1 MNHDISIVA
10 FHFSLYSVV
19 IPGFKADSTSSFK
32 ADSSSGN
39 QHADYVKTKIH
50 EAMATSSAH
59 AGNEVGVTSSRA
71 TPDVTSSRPAVDRP
85 EGSAH
90 WPRSH
95 LHPMDASSVRG
106 IPIIPGI
113 PDSSGSSRGTV
124 PDSSANNRVHPLS
137 QEPRTHQQLPVNQT
151 GQNPQFNAHSPM
163 REDMVSGSRQRSP
176 RPSTQ
181 SQSSDD
187 GLGAGSTVSSAD
199 DAMNASSST
208 QIHRIPGGRGS
219 PAMVVQDAYGRTR
232 SPRPSY
238 PSMMAESST
247 PGPGQQA
254 ARRSPKITPG
264 PGDMCGSDN
273 DPRPS
278 SREAQANYHPH
289 PLHSQSPHARPHS
302 HSPRAS
308 VEGSP
313 GMVSQ
318 GHERV
323 DVDENSA
330 DSSASRRTGSEGSR
344 PGSRSGPGY
353 SASGQDI
360 LSVTAQDAD
369 SRSQHGRSPQPGRSP
384 HHHDS
389 GSTSGHHT
397 ADSSRSYM
405 GASHYSPVSSHGRS
419 DVSTSRS
426 ESGTTSCNSSVVPPH
441 GFNHG
446 YMYPGGNVQR
456 HNSASNT
463 SPQEA
468 SPAPLLNPQYET
480 LSDDES

>member
-1 MNHDISIVA
+1 
-10 FHFSLYSVV
+10 
-19 IPGFKADSTSSFK
+19 
-32 ADSSSGN
+32 
-39 QHADYVKTKIH
+39 
-50 EAMATSSAH
+50 MATSSVH
-59 AGNEVGVTSSRA
+59 TGSEVGVTSSRT

-95 LHPMDASSVRG
+95 LHPMDASSVHNRG

-113 PDSSGSSRGTV
+113 PDSSASSRGTV
-124 PDSSANNRVHPLS
+124 PDSSANNRVHPVS
-137 QEPRTHQQLPVNQT
+137 QEPRSHQQLPINQT
-151 GQNPQFNAHSPM
+151 GHNPQFIAHSPM
-163 REDMVSGSRQRSP
+163 REDLVSGSRQRSP

-247 PGPGQQA
+247 SGPCQQA

-264 PGDMCGSDN
+264 PGDMCGGDN

-278 SREAQANYHPH
+278 SREAQVSYHPH

-308 VEGSP
+308 IEGSP
-313 GMVSQ
+313 SMVSQ

-360 LSVTAQDAD
+360 LAVAQDAD

-384 HHHDS
+384 HHLDS

-397 ADSSRSYM
+397 ADSSRAYT

-426 ESGTTSCNSSVVPPH
+426 ESGTTPSNLSVVPPH

-456 HNSASNT
+456 HNSASNS